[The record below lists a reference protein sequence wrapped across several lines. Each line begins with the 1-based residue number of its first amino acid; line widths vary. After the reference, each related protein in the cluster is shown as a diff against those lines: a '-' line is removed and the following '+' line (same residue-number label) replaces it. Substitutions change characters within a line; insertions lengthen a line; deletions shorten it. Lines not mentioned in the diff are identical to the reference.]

1 MAMAQAKT
9 QTLSLGE
16 HWNAF
21 IESHV
26 GRGRYASASELVRD
40 GLRLLEE
47 KEADSKL
54 EALRA
59 ALIEGEESG
68 DGGLLDMEAIR
79 QEAKNAVGL
88 S

>member
-1 MAMAQAKT
+1 MMVQTKT

-16 HWNAF
+16 HWNNF
-21 IESHV
+21 IESKLSQ
-26 GRGRYASASELVRD
+26 GRYASASEMVRA

-59 ALIEGEESG
+59 ALIKGEESG
-68 DGGLLDMEAIR
+68 DAGLLDMEEIR
-79 QEAKNAVGL
+79 REAKQEAGL
-88 S
+88 L

>member
-1 MAMAQAKT
+1 MAQAKT

-16 HWNAF
+16 HWNNF
-21 IESHV
+21 IETHV
-26 GRGRYASASELVRD
+26 VQGRYASASELVRE

-68 DGGLLDMEAIR
+68 EAGLLNMEAIR
-79 QEAKNAVGL
+79 QEAKQEAGL
-88 S
+88 L